1 MTDAI
6 RCFYNALNRQE
17 ASRAAWI
24 GGDPHGLA
32 MRVAINEMDLELQG
46 VTARH
51 TDPDENRE
59 HSYLTRLGATRVIKL
74 ALDAHPNFLAPTWT
88 IPRTPELSEPVLGLI
103 SDLGKI
109 SHGRRLAQIVPV
121 WAGRI
126 EKESSDRYRVI
137 LPARS
142 IDQESAERELDEYY
156 TKQGRRAFEE
166 GWQAEIDAAI
176 GDEVKQLLSDLV
188 FPFRDHFIGYNSDP
202 KLDLYFFGRGYNE
215 IQLAKGYDTFH
226 FGTRFGGMTF
236 QHYKLAA
243 AFILQAAFRHR
254 AFVLALLRKS
264 PGIRVE
270 DILTISSETAGYIE
284 SMRDFINYW
293 GALSPGHEPV
303 DVEGVRTLFDVLS
316 VSRQNREL
324 LDRPGAP
331 VPPLVQCSG
340 DHVVNILSGA
350 DQNIL
355 LFLLN
360 SLQHRFPKDY
370 DRAQGDREGVMQ
382 RSIARVMRTALPN
395 LDFRGNVN
403 LRLGGKVLTDIDL
416 VAVDPSSGQ
425 VILFQLKHQDHYGA
439 DFATMLSRTNRLN
452 QQVGGWLSKVRE
464 WLRAASLSEIRATLR
479 LPATVLDPQIS
490 LIVVTRHFAH
500 SLRDVVNAD
509 GATFANWTQLVTAAD
524 DLADMNEASLGTFI
538 ETLRALSRPEEQKYH
553 PSEPRREWRVG
564 DLIFT
569 TEHAAS

>member
-1 MTDAI
+1 VTDTI
-6 RCFYNALNRQE
+6 RCFYDALNRQE

-24 GGDPHGLA
+24 AGDLHGLV

-51 TDPDENRE
+51 LDPDENRDRG
-59 HSYLTRLGATRVIKL
+59 YLTRLGAARVIKL

-88 IPRTPELSEPVLGLI
+88 IPRSPELSGPVLGLI

-109 SHGRRLAQIVPV
+109 DHGRRLAQIISA

-126 EKESSDRYRVI
+126 EMESSDRYRVI
-137 LPARS
+137 LPAQL

-156 TKQGRRAFEE
+156 AEQGRRTFEE
-166 GWQAEIDAAI
+166 GWQTEIDAAI
-176 GDEVKQLLSDLV
+176 GDDVKRLLTDLV
-188 FPFRDHFIGYNSDP
+188 FPFRDQFIGYESDP
-202 KLDLYFFGRGYNE
+202 KLDVYFFGRGYNE

-226 FGTRFGGMTF
+226 FATRFGGMTF

-254 AFVLALLRKS
+254 AFVLALLKKS

-270 DILTISSETAGYIE
+270 DILTVSAETAGFME
-284 SMRDFINYW
+284 SMRDFINHW

-303 DVEGVRTLFDVLS
+303 DDQGVRTLFDVLS
-316 VSRQNREL
+316 VSRRNREL

-331 VPPLVQCSG
+331 IAPLVQCSD
-340 DHVVNILSGA
+340 DHVVKILSGA
-350 DQNIL
+350 NQNIL

-360 SLQHRFPKDY
+360 SLQHRFPQDY
-370 DRAQGDREGVMQ
+370 DRAQRDREGVMQ

-395 LDFRGNVN
+395 LNFRGNVT
-403 LRLGGKVLTDIDL
+403 LRLGRKMLTDIDL
-416 VAVDPSSGQ
+416 VAIEPSTGRI
-425 VILFQLKHQDHYGA
+425 ILFQLKHQDHYGA
-439 DFATMLSRTNRLN
+439 DVATMLSRTNRLN
-452 QQVGGWLSKVRE
+452 QQVAGWLSKVRE
-464 WLRAASLSEIRATLR
+464 WLHAVSLSEVRATLR
-479 LPATVLDPQIS
+479 LPASVPDPQIS

-500 SLRDVVNAD
+500 TLRDVAIAED
-509 GATFANWTQLVTAAD
+509 ATFANWTQLVTAAD
-524 DLADMNEASLGTFI
+524 KMAEFGEASLEIFI
-538 ETLRALSRPEEQKYH
+538 ETLRALSQPEEQRYH
-553 PSEPRREWRVG
+553 PPEPSREWRVG

-569 TEHAAS
+569 IEQAAS